1 MNFFAIIPARYES
14 TRFPGKPLADLGGK
28 PVIIRVYEQVKKV
41 LTDLAVATDNHRIE
55 AVVKKAGGLALMTDK
70 SHKSGT
76 DRCGEAALQL
86 VNSGKQIDVIIDI
99 QGDEPFIAEEQI
111 KLLMKSFDDPRVDIA
126 TLANPI
132 LFNDDIFD
140 SNLVKVITNKD
151 GFAMYFSRSPIPY
164 LRNSD
169 RTSWSR
175 HFRFIKH
182 IGIYAYRYKVLQE
195 ITNLPQSSLELAEAL
210 EQNRWLEN
218 GYKIKVG
225 YTDIETIGIDT
236 PEDLI
241 NANKY
246 LSKFD

>member
-41 LTDLAVATDNHRIE
+41 LPDVAVATDDQRIE
-55 AVVKKAGGLALMTDK
+55 TAVQKAGGFTLMTNK

-76 DRCGEAALQL
+76 DRCGEAAKQL
-86 VNSGKQIDVIIDI
+86 CTSGKQLDVIIDI
-99 QGDEPFIAEEQI
+99 QGDEPFIEAEQI
-111 KLLMKSFDDPRVDIA
+111 KLLMKSFDDPKVDIA

-140 SNLVKVITNKD
+140 SNIVKVITNKN

-164 LRNSD
+164 LRNID
-169 RTSWSR
+169 QASWSN
-175 HFRFIKH
+175 HFPFLKH
-182 IGIYAYRYKVLQE
+182 VGIYAYKYKVLQE
-195 ITNLPQSSLELAEAL
+195 ITNLPQSSLELAESL

-225 YTDIETIGIDT
+225 HTDIETIGIDA

-241 NANKY
+241 KASKY